1 MTEQRVCANG
11 ESVSGPIRPVG
22 DYDNFIHNG
31 LPKCS
36 DDVYRHKISKIEK
49 LRQQHVDFYASQPTD
64 PAEMKLK
71 ALNLLGEITD
81 IDEMLDQTEALLAGI
96 RSIAHDSL
104 DESFYTYQAI
114 LTMAR
119 MCEKQVSD
127 SIANVKLASHL
138 VQKLEVQN

>member
-1 MTEQRVCANG
+1 MEEQRVRANG
-11 ESVSGPIRPVG
+11 EDVPGPVQPVG
-22 DYDNFIHNG
+22 DYDNFIHDG

-49 LRQQHVDFYASQPTD
+49 LRQQHADFFAAQPTD
-64 PAEMKLK
+64 PKDMKSK

-81 IDEMLDQTEALLAGI
+81 IDEMLDQTEALLVGI

-104 DESFYTYQAI
+104 DESFYAYQAI

-119 MCEKQVSD
+119 MCEQQVSC
-127 SIANVKLASHL
+127 SIENVKLAAHL
-138 VQKLEVQN
+138 LRKLEVSS

>member
-1 MTEQRVCANG
+1 MQEQRARANG
-11 ESVSGPIRPVG
+11 ENVSGPVHPVG

-36 DDVYRHKISKIEK
+36 DALFRHKISKIEE
-49 LRQQHVDFYASQPTD
+49 LRQQHADFYASQPTD
-64 PAEMKLK
+64 PEEMKLK

-81 IDEMLDQTEALLAGI
+81 IDEMLDQTEALLVGI

-104 DESFYTYQAI
+104 DESYYAYQAI

-119 MCEKQVSD
+119 MCEQQVPG
-127 SIANVKLASHL
+127 SIANLKLATHL
-138 VQKLEVQN
+138 VRQLEVQS

>member
-1 MTEQRVCANG
+1 MEEQRVRANG
-11 ESVSGPIRPVG
+11 EGVSGAIRPVG
-22 DYDNFIHNG
+22 DYDNFIHDG

-49 LRQQHVDFYASQPTD
+49 LRQQHADFYASQPTD
-64 PAEMKLK
+64 PEEIRLK

-96 RSIAHDSL
+96 RCIAHDSL
-104 DESFYTYQAI
+104 DESFYANQAI

-119 MCEKQVSD
+119 MCEKQVSE
-127 SIANVKLASHL
+127 SIAKVKLASHL
-138 VQKLEVQN
+138 VQKLEM